1 MNRTPSPALLI
12 GVFIGVLLLLSE
24 PNKANA
30 GPTYYVDGISGDNS
44 YSAQQAQNPATPW
57 KTIQHAVN
65 VGGLN
70 GVTKKGVP
78 LDGYTVVVQA
88 GVYPEKIESKR
99 DGILG
104 NPVIL
109 RAASPGSVTIRP
121 TPGDIGV
128 YIQHHHHV
136 VEGFVIEG
144 GSPGLKLGPHRV
156 ADWIAGIVARYN
168 TVSGSSSDGIQFRF
182 GVDGVVAFN
191 TVFQS
196 GQSGIK
202 YSGTGGVIHDNV
214 AYANADFGVY
224 LRDGVNHRVWNNN
237 AYNNGKGNIQIAGS
251 TLPPPGGRTFY
262 VSAAIGN
269 DAYSDVQAQIP
280 TTPWRTA
287 RRALSVA
294 NPGDVVVLRAGVYTE
309 PIASIRDGR
318 ADAPITLKA
327 EEPGSVI
334 IQSSSGNSGVVIGNH
349 YHIIEGLVVVGGGVG
364 LQVGPYKKTDAVVE
378 GVVARGNRIYGNGIG
393 IKFEAARSAAM
404 HNVIH
409 DNGQEGILWGK
420 RAANGATIFNNLLYA
435 NGGQSSAYA
444 ITLATG
450 SDHAIINN
458 TIYGNQNGGIRLGSS
473 AEDAVFSKVLNN
485 IVGKNPVGIKEP
497 GGEHYTGQALL
508 DYNNVYNS
516 SIRNYDLSGGKR
528 TKVGSRS
535 LSLDPVFVDAAN
547 YDFRL
552 GRKATGQLADSP
564 AIDAGSDATDVV
576 GLDGWTAF
584 TDAHPDTGRVDLG
597 YHETRLNPALGVLT
611 VNQAAISIALSGTGI
626 TMAAK
631 LQPGAK
637 SDGIELG
644 SEYVEVG
651 FGGFQLF
658 LPAAGFQKSG
668 TQWTYAGGG
677 VSGTFTELPD
687 KSIDIALQAN
697 GFAAETTISTVLSIS
712 MSIGDDFSAATVPLQ
727 GSLQYP

>member
-1 MNRTPSPALLI
+1 MKRTPLPKLLI
-12 GVFIGVLLLLSE
+12 SVFIGGLLLLSGPE
-24 PNKANA
+24 KATA
-30 GPTYYVDGISGDNS
+30 GPTYYVDGTSGDDS

-57 KTIQHAVN
+57 KTIKHAVDT
-65 VGGLN
+65 GGLN

-78 LDGYTVVVQA
+78 LDGYTVMVQP

-109 RAASPGSVTIRP
+109 RAASPGSVAIRP

-144 GSPGLKLGPHRV
+144 GSVGLKLGPHRV
-156 ADWIAGIVARYN
+156 ADWIAGLVARKN

-182 GVDGVVAFN
+182 GVDGVVEFN

-202 YSGTGGVIHDNV
+202 YAGTGGVIHDNV

-224 LRDGVNHRVWNNN
+224 VRDGVNHRVWNNR
-237 AYNNGKGNIQIAGS
+237 AYNNGKGNIQIVGS

-262 VSAAIGN
+262 VSAAVGN
-269 DAYSDVQAQIP
+269 DVYDDVQAQQP
-280 TTPWRTA
+280 ATPWKTTK
-287 RRALSVA
+287 RALSLA
-294 NPGDVVVLRAGVYTE
+294 NPGDVIVLLAGVYSETVT
-309 PIASIRDGR
+309 SIRDGT
-318 ADAPITLKA
+318 AEAPITIKA
-327 EEPGSVI
+327 EEPGSAI
-334 IQSSSGNSGVVIGNH
+334 IQAASGNSGVLVGNH

-378 GVVARGNRIYGNGIG
+378 GVIARGNHIYGNGIG
-393 IKFEAARSAAM
+393 IKFEATKSTAM
-404 HNVIH
+404 HNIIH

-420 RAANGATIFNNLLYA
+420 RAGNGATIFNNLLYA

-473 AEDAVFSKVLNN
+473 ADDAVFSKVLNN

-497 GGEHYTGQALL
+497 GGEYYTGQALL
-508 DYNNVYNS
+508 DYNSVYNS

-528 TKVGSRS
+528 TKVGARS

-552 GRKATGQLADSP
+552 GRKATGQLMDSP
-564 AIDAGSDATDVV
+564 VIDAGSDATDVI

-584 TDAHPDTGRVDLG
+584 TDKHPDTGRVDLG
-597 YHETRLNPALGVLT
+597 YHGTQLNPALGVMT
-611 VNQAAISIALSGTGI
+611 VNQAAISITLSGTGVI
-626 TMAAK
+626 MNAK
-631 LQPGAK
+631 FQPGTK
-637 SDGIELG
+637 SDGVELG
-644 SEYVEVG
+644 AEFIEVG

-668 TQWTYAGGG
+668 LQWTYGGG
-677 VSGTFTELPD
+677 GISGTFTELPD
-687 KSIDIALQAN
+687 KSVEIVLQAS
-697 GFAAETTISTVLSIS
+697 GLTAETTISTVLSVSI
-712 MSIGDDFSAATVPLQ
+712 SIGDDFGATTVPLQ